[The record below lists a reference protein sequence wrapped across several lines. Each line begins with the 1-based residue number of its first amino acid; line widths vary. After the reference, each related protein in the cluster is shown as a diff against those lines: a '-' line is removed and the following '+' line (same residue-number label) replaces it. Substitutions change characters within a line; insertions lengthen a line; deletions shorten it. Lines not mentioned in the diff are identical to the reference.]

1 MKIHGFNTLTLLD
14 YPGLVGATLF
24 LGGCNFRCPFCQNG
38 NLVLSPDTEPW
49 IPLEEVLATLRKRR
63 KVLDGVCISGGE
75 PTLYRDLPKLI
86 RPIKEMGY
94 QIKLD
99 TNGTNPSM
107 LRELCAQGLIDF
119 VAMDIKSSPENY
131 EKASGCTAAQL
142 DAVRESADFLLNG
155 KTDYEFRT
163 TVVKEL
169 HTEAD
174 FFSIGDWISGCC
186 AYYLQAYR
194 ESEHVISKNFSSYTY
209 QELTRFRDILQEKI
223 PLVEI
228 RGIE

>member
-24 LGGCNFRCPFCQNG
+24 LGGCNLRCPFCQNG
-38 NLVLSPDTEPW
+38 NLVLSPGTEPW

-75 PTLYRDLPKLI
+75 PTLYRELPDLI
-86 RPIKEMGY
+86 HPIKEMGY
-94 QIKLD
+94 QVKLD
-99 TNGTNPSM
+99 TNGTNPSL

-142 DAVRESADFLLNG
+142 DAVGESVDFLLNG

-169 HTEAD
+169 HTETD
-174 FFSIGDWISGCC
+174 FSSLADWISGCR

>member
-24 LGGCNFRCPFCQNG
+24 LGGCNLRCPFCQNG
-38 NLVLSPDTEPW
+38 NLVLFPDTEPW
-49 IPLEEVLATLRKRR
+49 IPQEEVLSTLKKRR
-63 KVLDGVCISGGE
+63 KVLDGVCVSGGE
-75 PTLYRDLPKLI
+75 PTLYRELPELI
-86 RPIKEMGY
+86 RQMKEMGY
-94 QIKLD
+94 QVKLD

-107 LRELCAQGLIDF
+107 LRELCSQGLIDF
-119 VAMDIKSSPENY
+119 VAMDIKSSQENY
-131 EKASGCTAAQL
+131 EKASGCTPAQL
-142 DAVRESADFLLNG
+142 DSVRESVDFLLSQAI
-155 KTDYEFRT
+155 DYEFRT

-169 HTEAD
+169 HTESD
-174 FFSIGDWISGCC
+174 FNSIREWIAGCR

-194 ESEHVISKNFSSYTY
+194 ESENVISKSFSSYTY
-209 QELTRFRDILQEKI
+209 QELTHFRDLLKEKI